1 MGELVYVFY
10 PRNKSNKLAYK
21 WFGPYR
27 ILQAKHPAYE
37 IDLGTKSEWLTR
49 DKLKVAPKNSQVASP
64 FIDEQDPRPSETS
77 DITNTVSSESE
88 DEVVL
93 EGDNI
98 VDQPP
103 RYNRRYNLRL
113 NPHIPQPFGDYYVH
127 CCDVIKNIFLLIR
140 YILFRRKTKR
150 YFVHHGCVV
159 YHEVIYIYIYIFS
172 WNCHF
177 FEMYLGADLFWSI
190 LYRYNDIIWV

>member
-1 MGELVYVFY
+1 M
-10 PRNKSNKLAYK
+10 KQA
-21 WFGPYR
+21 
-27 ILQAKHPAYE
+27 IL
-37 IDLGTKSEWLTR
+37 L
-49 DKLKVAPKNSQVASP
+49 
-64 FIDEQDPRPSETS
+64 
-77 DITNTVSSESE
+77 NTVSSESE

-103 RYNRRYNLRL
+103 RYNRRYNLRP

-127 CCDVIKNIFLLIR
+127 CCDVIKNISVNRL
-140 YILFRRKTKR
+140 YIVQTKSKR

-159 YHEVIYIYIYIFS
+159 NHEVIYIYIYS

-177 FEMYLGADLFWSI
+177 FEIFLGADVFWGI